1 MEITTQIC
9 QKLREFGF
17 NEVYNVNAG
26 STISSHCGPGTLGI
40 LFMNKE

>member
-1 MEITTQIC
+1 MEISEQIC
-9 QKLREFGF
+9 QKLREYGF
-17 NEVYNVNAG
+17 NEVYDVDAG